1 MRSETRKSTEEAKV
15 LAKPIV
21 WFGLAVLVIG
31 VINLTI
37 NHEPEIRDWV
47 LTRGNQASAFAKFVL
62 LMAYSAVILGPIAL
76 LFACLANGIRLM
88 RKGTAMRKLVWV
100 GAVWLLAVGT
110 ARAQE
115 AKPETKPDTKSEAKS
130 AETKAPVRGVK
141 KVAPP
146 KAHRVRPMPRGLD
159 MELGVPE
166 VYTAPSYATA
176 IELPEPVV
184 QFAEGDAKKW
194 VIACGQGVRP
204 GVDAGGKSLC
214 VVKPGRPDERLSTS
228 LIVTGASGSLYP
240 FHLVPAS
247 DEIDLVTFV
256 KAPTRHLVASAEGMD
271 PNVVPKSELAAA
283 LSGERQALAQVSE
296 LKDSLET
303 ERLRAAALVD
313 PQRMAFDYQLD
324 RGVWKKG
331 PEAAMFEDGERTF
344 LLTTGT
350 PVIRSGEKELLPVA
364 PCGAGKMCVFGGV
377 LQSGYFAVGGH
388 KTKFTLKKVKH
399 A

>member
-1 MRSETRKSTEEAKV
+1 MRSETRNSTEEARV

-47 LTRGNQASAFAKFVL
+47 LTRSNQVSAFAKFGL
-62 LMAYSAVILGPIAL
+62 LMAYSAVILGPIGL
-76 LFACLANGIRLM
+76 LFACLAKGIKLM
-88 RKGTAMRKLVWV
+88 RKEAAMRKLVWV
-100 GAVWLLAVGT
+100 GAVWLLAAGT
-110 ARAQE
+110 ARAQQ
-115 AKPETKPDTKSEAKS
+115 AKPETKPDAK
-130 AETKAPVRGVK
+130 AETKPPVKVVK

-146 KAHRVRPMPRGLD
+146 KAHRVRPMPRALD
-159 MELGVPE
+159 MDVGVPE

-176 IELPEPVV
+176 IELPEPIV

-214 VVKPGRPDERLSTS
+214 VVKPGRTNERLSTS

-240 FHLVPAS
+240 FHLVPAE
-247 DEIDLVTFV
+247 DEIDLVAFV
-256 KAPTRHLVASAEGMD
+256 KGPTRHLLASAEATP
-271 PNVVPKSELAAA
+271 PNLVPKSELAAA

-303 ERLRAAALVD
+303 ERLRAAGLID
-313 PQRMAFDYQLD
+313 PHKMAFDYQLD

-350 PVIRSGEKELLPVA
+350 PVIRSGEKELLPLG
-364 PCGAGKMCVFGGV
+364 PCGAGKMCVFPGV
-377 LQSGYFAVGGH
+377 LQSGSFAVGGH
-388 KTKFTLKKVKH
+388 KTKFQLKKVAKH

>member
-1 MRSETRKSTEEAKV
+1 MRSETGKSTEEARV
-15 LAKPIV
+15 LAKPLV

-37 NHEPEIRDWV
+37 NHEAGIREWA
-47 LTRGNQASAFAKFVL
+47 LTPGEHVSSIAGFFSFL
-62 LMAYSAVILGPIAL
+62 AYGVVIFGPIAL
-76 LFACLANGIRLM
+76 LVICLAKGIKLM
-88 RKGTAMRKLVWV
+88 RQGAAMRKLAWV
-100 GAVWLLAVGT
+100 GAVWLLAAGT
-110 ARAQE
+110 ARAQQTKPE
-115 AKPETKPDTKSEAKS
+115 TKPDAKPETKP
-130 AETKAPVRGVK
+130 PVKVVK
-141 KVAPP
+141 KVGSP
-146 KAHRVRPMPRGLD
+146 KAHRVRPMPRALD
-159 MELGVPE
+159 MELGAPDI
-166 VYTAPSYATA
+166 YTAPSYATV
-176 IELPEPVV
+176 IELPEPIV

-214 VVKPGRPDERLSTS
+214 VVKPGRADERLSTS

-240 FHLVPAS
+240 FHLVPAG

-256 KAPTRHLVASAEGMD
+256 KGPTRNLVASAEATAPTM
-271 PNVVPKSELAAA
+271 VPKSELAAA

-296 LKDSLET
+296 LKESLEA

-313 PQRMAFDYQLD
+313 PHRMSFDYQLD

-344 LLTTGT
+344 LLTSGT
-350 PVIRSGEKELLPVA
+350 PVIRSGQKELLPLG
-364 PCGAGKMCVFGGV
+364 PCGAGKMCVFPGV

-388 KTKFTLKKVKH
+388 KTKFTLKKVASH